1 MPEFQYLDKIF
12 TCNRQL
18 RHFDIAE
25 KVTHHCAAPIE
36 HYGVRYAGE
45 YLGLKDIAEI

>member
-1 MPEFQYLDKIF
+1 MPDVQYPAQIF
-12 TCNRQL
+12 SCNRQL
-18 RHFDIAE
+18 IPFDIAE

-45 YLGLKDIAEI
+45 DLGLRDIAEI